1 MVFLYL
7 VFLYD
12 IDLSSDDVECVRELL
27 TVVLVDLFLSHH
39 LGLRSY
45 TSALG
50 FSDSQAGIGGPK
62 RFSDLVL
69 LGLLGSVVIIMDG

>member
-1 MVFLYL
+1 MRLILALIMLNASGNYL
-7 VFLYD
+7 L
-12 IDLSSDDVECVRELL
+12 LCSLTSSSVTTSGFD
-27 TVVLVDLFLSHH
+27 
-39 LGLRSY
+39 GSY

-50 FSDSQAGIGGPK
+50 FSDSRAGIRGPK